1 MGKLERARIHVLKND
16 GAKSADVAS
25 YIEVCF
31 NPKEYALEKSVE
43 WDAEKAFSDAPQPEF
58 KAPKPMTLSVT
69 LQFDTYEERTNV
81 RDKWVRKIEKLTMM
95 TGDLPKDGTQAKSK
109 SDKQKFRPPTI
120 LFIWGRFIFKGVVES
135 LSQKYTM
142 FLSDGTPVR
151 AECALKIRNVLEKD
165 VDKGTSQS
173 FSAPGENGKTYQL
186 HDNDRLDLIAAK
198 ELGDAG
204 RWSEIAAMNDIVDP
218 AAITNSSGAR
228 PATLQLP
235 EA

>member
-1 MGKLERARIHVLKND
+1 MGKLERARIHVLTGD
-16 GAKSADVAS
+16 GTKESSDDTF
-25 YIEVCF
+25 IEVCF
-31 NPKEYALEKSVE
+31 NPKEYSLEKSVE

-58 KAPKPMTLSVT
+58 KAPKPMSLSVT

-95 TGDLPKDGTQAKSK
+95 TGDLPKDGTKASK

-120 LFIWGRFIFKGVVES
+120 LFIWGRFSFKGVVES

-151 AECALKIRNVLEKD
+151 AECALKIRNVLNKD
-165 VDKGTSQS
+165 MDDDKSQS
-173 FSAPGENGKTYQL
+173 FSAPSASGKTYTLQQS
-186 HDNDRLDLIAAK
+186 DRLDLIAAS

-204 RWSEIAAMNDIVDP
+204 RWAEIAAMNDIVDP
-218 AAITNSSGAR
+218 AQITDSNGTR

-235 EA
+235 ED